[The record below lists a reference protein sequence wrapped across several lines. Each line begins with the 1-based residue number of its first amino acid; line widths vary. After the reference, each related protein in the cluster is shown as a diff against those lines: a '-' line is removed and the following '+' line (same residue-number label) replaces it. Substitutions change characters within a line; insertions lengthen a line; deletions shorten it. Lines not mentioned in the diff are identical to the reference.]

1 MYKRQAVY
9 CGELP
14 DLASKTH
21 HTLLSADVSA
31 SKNSQE
37 TLRELGKAWQFPLWY
52 GTNLD
57 ALHDCLTDPDWQAKK
72 KIILKIT
79 GLDTLKNSHPEAFST
94 LNEVLRS
101 AAAIRS
107 AATHPP
113 VSYTPLDVNKR
124 QSFGYSSLPQ
134 VKRVWAM
141 ATSSCLL
148 R

>member
-1 MYKRQAVY
+1 MKPNVFKDDSRAGLYHLPAVY
-9 CGELP
+9 CGDLP

-79 GLDTLKNSHPEAFST
+79 GLDTLKSSHPEAFST
-94 LNEVLRS
+94 LIEVLRS

-107 AATHPP
+107 AANHPLWILLTSP
-113 VSYTPLDVNKR
+113 TPDVAN
-124 QSFGYSSLPQ
+124 LPD
-134 VKRVWAM
+134 A
-141 ATSSCLL
+141 
-148 R
+148 